1 MSKSGKRGFKVA
13 AGILAGVL
21 CFVLVS
27 HGRTGEAEP
36 VVHDREELIQPITA
50 ENVVESDEAGYGAGQ
65 EGAEPVDSVTE
76 IDMSEQDNVVSVT
89 ISAAG
94 DVTFGNYLNQ
104 DYSWS
109 FDQVYS
115 QVEDEGYFF
124 ENVYDIFSAD
134 DCTLVNLE
142 GPLTN
147 AEEIRQEKEYVI
159 KGRPEYAAL
168 LKYGGIEAV
177 GLANNHILDYK
188 EQGLLDTVQA
198 VKDEGIIYAYDNN
211 VGIYEAKGIKIGY
224 VAISQVSRGNS
235 MEKILKNGIEK
246 LKEDADIIIAFC
258 HWGIEREY
266 YPEEY
271 QQYLGKLCIDW
282 GADLVL
288 GSHPHVIQGIEEY
301 KDRFIVYS
309 MGNFCFGG
317 NRNPSDKDSM
327 IFQQTFTFVDGEKQ
341 NGTDIRVIP
350 CSVSSVSDRNN
361 YQPTPASGS
370 EAERI
375 IDRINE
381 YSRDFGVELDYDGYL
396 IKG

>member
-1 MSKSGKRGFKVA
+1 MSETGELRVKTVA
-13 AGILAGVL
+13 VIFIAIL
-21 CFVLVS
+21 CFGLVS
-27 HGRTGEAEP
+27 CGMVEETEP
-36 VVHDREELIQPITA
+36 VVYDYSDLMQPITA
-50 ENVVESDEAGYGAGQ
+50 GSADVSGEAGQDEAQ
-65 EGAEPVDSVTE
+65 VTDGTTD
-76 IDMSEQDNVVSVT
+76 IDMSEQDNVVTIT

-94 DVTFGNYLNQ
+94 DVTLGNYLNQ
-104 DYSWS
+104 DYSYS
-109 FDQVYS
+109 FDQTYD

-124 ENVYDIFSAD
+124 ENVYDIFSSD
-134 DCTLVNLE
+134 DFTLVNLE

-147 AEEIRQEKEYVI
+147 AEEIRQEKDYVI

-168 LKYGGIEAV
+168 LKYGSIEAV

-188 EQGLLDTVQA
+188 EQGLLDTVEA
-198 VKDEGIIYAYDNN
+198 VREQGITYAYDSN

-224 VAISQVSRGNS
+224 VAISQVSRGNA
-235 MEKILKNGIEK
+235 MEKTIKNGIEK
-246 LKEDADIIIAFC
+246 LKEENADIIIAFC

-282 GADLVL
+282 GADVVL

-301 KDRFIVYS
+301 NGKFIVYS

-341 NGTDIRVIP
+341 NDTDIRVIP

-361 YQPTPASGS
+361 YQPTPATGS

-375 IDRINE
+375 INRINE
-381 YSRDFGVELDYDGYL
+381 YSSDFELEFDYDGYL
-396 IKG
+396 K

>member
-1 MSKSGKRGFKVA
+1 MSETGELRVKAVVVIFTA
-13 AGILAGVL
+13 II
-21 CFVLVS
+21 CFSLVS
-27 HGRTGEAEP
+27 CGMAEETEP
-36 VVHDREELIQPITA
+36 VVYDYSDLMQPIT
-50 ENVVESDEAGYGAGQ
+50 VGTTDVSGEAGQNESQGM
-65 EGAEPVDSVTE
+65 DSTTD
-76 IDMSEQDNVVSVT
+76 IDMSEQDNVVTIT

-94 DVTFGNYLNQ
+94 DVTLGNYLNQ
-104 DYSWS
+104 DYSYS
-109 FDQVYS
+109 FDQTYD

-124 ENVYDIFSAD
+124 ENVYDIFSSD
-134 DCTLVNLE
+134 DLTLVNLE

-147 AEEIRQEKEYVI
+147 AEEIRQEKDYVI

-168 LKYGGIEAV
+168 LKYGSIEAV

-188 EQGLLDTVQA
+188 EQGLLDTVEA
-198 VKDEGIIYAYDNN
+198 VREQGITYAYDSN

-224 VAISQVSRGNS
+224 VAISQVSRGNA
-235 MEKILKNGIEK
+235 MEKTIKNGIEK
-246 LKEDADIIIAFC
+246 LKEENADIIIAFC

-282 GADLVL
+282 GADVVL

-301 KDRFIVYS
+301 NGKFIVYS

-341 NGTDIRVIP
+341 NDTDIRVIP

-361 YQPTPASGS
+361 YQPTPATGS

-375 IDRINE
+375 INRINE
-381 YSRDFGVELDYDGYL
+381 YSRDFELEFDHDGYL
-396 IKG
+396 K

>member
-1 MSKSGKRGFKVA
+1 MSETGELRVKTVVVIFIAIV
-13 AGILAGVL
+13 
-21 CFVLVS
+21 CFSLVS
-27 HGRTGEAEP
+27 CGMAEEAEP
-36 VVHDREELIQPITA
+36 VVYDYNDLMQPIT
-50 ENVVESDEAGYGAGQ
+50 VGSTDVSGESGQDESQAM
-65 EGAEPVDSVTE
+65 DSTTD
-76 IDMSEQDNVVSVT
+76 IDMSEQDNVVTIT

-94 DVTFGNYLNQ
+94 DVTLGNYLNQ
-104 DYSWS
+104 DYSYS
-109 FDQVYS
+109 FDQTYD

-124 ENVYDIFSAD
+124 ENVYDIFSSD
-134 DCTLVNLE
+134 DLTLVNLE

-168 LKYGGIEAV
+168 LKYGSIEAV

-188 EQGLLDTVQA
+188 EQGLLDTVEA
-198 VKDEGIIYAYDNN
+198 VGEQGITYAYDSN

-224 VAISQVSRGNS
+224 VAISQVSRGNA
-235 MEKILKNGIEK
+235 MEKTIKNGIEK
-246 LKEDADIIIAFC
+246 LKEEDADIIIAFC

-271 QQYLGKLCIDW
+271 QQYLGKLCIEW

-301 KDRFIVYS
+301 NGKFIVYS

-341 NGTDIRVIP
+341 ENTDIRVIP

-361 YQPTPASGS
+361 YQPTPVSGG

-375 IDRINE
+375 INRINE
-381 YSRDFGVELDYDGYL
+381 YSSDFGVELDYDGFL
-396 IKG
+396 KEE